1 MTLVFNLI
9 APFLA
14 QSVVDLGIGNLDI
27 KLVLVMLLAQ
37 LIVHVLHAWLVGEW
51 SGWEWAGGTL
61 LTAALWPL
69 ADSVLFLPQR
79 RLDESDSGSS

>member
-1 MTLVFNLI
+1 V
-9 APFLA
+9 
-14 QSVVDLGIGNLDI
+14 Q
-27 KLVLVMLLAQ
+27 
-37 LIVHVLHAWLVGEW
+37 VLHAWLVGEW